1 MTFSDLTCVR
11 TLSDVHPTDEKILSF
26 LFCTCSK
33 LAPIFPCRTTTRSD
47 DEETEIPA
55 TKIFIAAMN

>member
-1 MTFSDLTCVR
+1 MFVGY
-11 TLSDVHPTDEKILSF
+11 DVFETG
-26 LFCTCSK
+26 
-33 LAPIFPCRTTTRSD
+33 D

>member
-1 MTFSDLTCVR
+1 MVNWHQYIHAVKIDTFGDYDIVATG
-11 TLSDVHPTDEKILSF
+11 
-26 LFCTCSK
+26 
-33 LAPIFPCRTTTRSD
+33 D